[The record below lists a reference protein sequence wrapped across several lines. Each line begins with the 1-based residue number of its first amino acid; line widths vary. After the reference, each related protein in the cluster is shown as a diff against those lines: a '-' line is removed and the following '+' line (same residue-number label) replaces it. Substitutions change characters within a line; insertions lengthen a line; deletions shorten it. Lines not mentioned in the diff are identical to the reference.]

1 MFRQV
6 IISAVLLTIVAIAVG
21 AVGLHYKEHKLYREE
36 MAMTL
41 SEIDYLEAVLKK
53 KNADDCIV
61 EPAAYGWKCT
71 DFRGRVYRV
80 FRDEAKM
87 KAIQSN
93 PVQGANH
100 RNSARPE
107 TH

>member
-1 MFRQV
+1 MFKQV
-6 IISAVLLTIVAIAVG
+6 IIGVVLLTIVIIAVG

-36 MAMTL
+36 IAMTM
-41 SEIDYLEAVLKK
+41 SETDYLEAVLKE

-80 FRDEAKM
+80 FRNEAKM

-93 PVQGANH
+93 PIQGANH
-100 RNSARPE
+100 QNLARAE
-107 TH
+107 IH

>member
-6 IISAVLLTIVAIAVG
+6 IIGVVFITIVVIAVG
-21 AVGLHYKEHKLYREE
+21 AVALHYKEHKLYQEE
-36 MAMTL
+36 IAMNL
-41 SEIDYLEAVLKK
+41 SETDYLEAVLKE

-71 DFRGRVYRV
+71 DFKGRVYRV
-80 FRDEAKM
+80 YRNEAKM
-87 KAIQSN
+87 KTIQSN

-107 TH
+107 IH